1 MKVQTLWLG
10 VIGIS
15 LAALASQPF
24 WLEASAT
31 GNRMPR
37 VVTPGFYSAPDRC
50 YGCGCKGGPGWRVRL
65 TGQCAYWHT
74 LKEQCGDPPSS
85 LWCSKEL

>member
-24 WLEASAT
+24 WPEAGAT
-31 GNRMPR
+31 GKPMPR
-37 VVTPGFYSAPDRC
+37 IVMPGVYSGDRC
-50 YGCGCKGGPGWRVRL
+50 YTCGCKGGPGWRVRL
-65 TGQCAYWHT
+65 TGQCAGWRT
-74 LKEQCGDPPSS
+74 LKEQCGDPPSRAR
-85 LWCSKEL
+85 CSKES